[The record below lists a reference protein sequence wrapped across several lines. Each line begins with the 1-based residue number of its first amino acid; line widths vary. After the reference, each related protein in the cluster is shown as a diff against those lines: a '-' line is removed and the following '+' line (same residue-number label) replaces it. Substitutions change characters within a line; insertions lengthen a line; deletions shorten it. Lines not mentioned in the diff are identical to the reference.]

1 MMKKFWRDYPTNTI
15 KLCVAGAT
23 GRMGGTLIREAVAR
37 GFKIV
42 GAVAAGDDPNIDR
55 TLKEAG
61 ICDLDVKIVDPSRLA
76 EAASEADVYMSF
88 TTPEAEVAN
97 LPIVADLGKRIVMGT
112 TGFTEEQMKRL
123 RDYIS
128 TRVPAVFSPNY
139 AIGVNMLFKLLRMMK
154 IFPSGYDFSIVEIHH
169 TGKRDAPSGTAKRM
183 GKIISEVRGYES
195 MVHGR
200 EGLSPRKPD
209 ELEIM
214 AVRAGGI
221 PGVHEIIIAGSYE
234 MIRIEHMAFSRS
246 VFAQGALY
254 AAEWIYKQD
263 KPGIY
268 SMEDVLSG
276 KVR

>member
-214 AVRAGGI
+214 AVRAGGV
-221 PGVHEIIIAGSYE
+221 PGIHEIIIAGPYE
-234 MIRIEHMAFSRS
+234 MIRVEHMAFSRS

>member
-1 MMKKFWRDYPTNTI
+1 MKKFWRDYPTNTI

-154 IFPSGYDFSIVEIHH
+154 NFPSGYDFSIVEIHH

-183 GKIISEVRGYES
+183 GKIISEARGYES

-214 AVRAGGI
+214 AVRAGGV

>member
-214 AVRAGGI
+214 AVRAGGV
-221 PGVHEIIIAGSYE
+221 PGVHEIIIAGPCE
-234 MIRIEHMAFSRS
+234 MIRVEHMAFSRS